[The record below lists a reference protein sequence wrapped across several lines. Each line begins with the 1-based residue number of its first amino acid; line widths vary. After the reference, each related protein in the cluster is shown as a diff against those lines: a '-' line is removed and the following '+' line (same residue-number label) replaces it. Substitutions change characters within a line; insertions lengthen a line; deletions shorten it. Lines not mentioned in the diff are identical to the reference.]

1 MLQRVQ
7 IKLQLIK
14 TTFNLVLHEYRKYRR
29 IKKRFPEF
37 TSKVPKSKKEIL
49 VESNQIDSSQLAL
62 ALIIPILSER
72 LNASIKLLR
81 IQKGGWL
88 RKYLIKFRNS
98 LSINRIYGAKRTLV
112 INSRGNNRC
121 FLIAK
126 KLMKSNNNPKS
137 FEQIMYLDIRI
148 GDLVYDTYLSRY
160 NLATLNFNDENLIF
174 ILAECIEYVE
184 SLDCYFSKNR
194 VAAVCVSHTVY
205 LVALPVRVALKYK
218 IPAFQVNSNGVYRLS
233 SEYLHSYTDTDNYP
247 DEFRKLPS
255 EIQSSGLI
263 ASKKQL
269 NKRFDGIIGVDM
281 HYSTKS
287 AYHNFDKEFEV
298 IKQTKR
304 RKILIAAHDFY
315 DSPHAFGD
323 HLYPDFFIWLET
335 LFKIAKNSNCDWY
348 IKTHPDLLGEGEM
361 IIEKLIR
368 KYQSVQYI
376 PKEVS
381 HHTLLNQGISIALT
395 VCGTIGMEYPSLG
408 RFVINASIN
417 NPHSAY
423 NFSVTPKNREEYEV
437 ILKNLENVVYKIDEN
452 EILEYYFM
460 HNIYRLRSW
469 IFKDYEIFLNEVG
482 GYYESNTEK
491 VFNYYFT
498 TSNRYSNS
506 LINQALVNF
515 LNSEDIC
522 LKRQHFDKDLKELKI
537 ALNHY

>member
-1 MLQRVQ
+1 MR
-7 IKLQLIK
+7 K
-14 TTFNLVLHEYRKYRR
+14 TFFLFFSDWRKYHR
-29 IKKRFPEF
+29 IKKSFSPHIRK
-37 TSKVPKSKKEIL
+37 TSKSKNEIL
-49 VESNQIDSSQLAL
+49 VESNQIDSTQLAL
-62 ALIIPILSER
+62 ALFIPILGER
-72 LNASIKLLR
+72 LDASIKLLR
-81 IQKGGWL
+81 MQKSGWL
-88 RKYLIKFRNS
+88 RKYLIKFRNRFA
-98 LSINRIYGAKRTLV
+98 INRIYDAKRTLV
-112 INSRGNNRC
+112 INAKGSDRY

-126 KLMKSNNNPKS
+126 ELMESNNNPIN

-205 LVALPVRVALKYK
+205 LVALPVRVALKYN
-218 IPAFQVNSNGVYRLS
+218 ILAFQVNSNGVYRLS
-233 SEYLHSYTDTDNYP
+233 SKYLHSYTDSDNYP
-247 DEFRKLPS
+247 DEFKQLPI

-269 NKRFDGIIGVDM
+269 NKRFDGMIGVDM

-323 HLYPDFFIWLET
+323 HLYPDFFIWLES

-361 IIEKLIR
+361 IIEKLIK

-408 RFVINASIN
+408 RFVINASVN

-423 NFSVTPKNREEYEV
+423 NFSVTPKSREEYEE
-437 ILKNLENVVYKIDEN
+437 ILKNLENVVYTIDEL

-498 TSNRYSNS
+498 NSNRYSNS

-515 LNSEDIC
+515 LNSDDVC
-522 LKRQHFDKDLKELKI
+522 LNRQHFDKDLKELKI